1 MPHADVSRFSSIR
14 IHPPPGW
21 MIKWLGMRP
30 PNVDAPAK
38 LSRVASRYGV
48 ALAAMALASG
58 LTLAVRHLPM
68 VVALGVARTAFV
80 LAAMAAAWWGGYG
93 PGILASLTA
102 VLFAPSLIFNNHR
115 LADTNFSQMALLLVI
130 SLLVSRVASVRGKV
144 EAALRSANE
153 KLDERVRE
161 RTEELERAN
170 RALREHEA
178 LLLKQAEDLGRSNV
192 DLQQF
197 AYIASHDLQEPLR
210 MISIYS
216 QIVGDRYR
224 GRLDAEAD
232 DFLKIIINGVRR
244 MDTMIRDLL
253 SYSRAV
259 HTASID
265 TESFSAGYAVDTAIA
280 NLETAI
286 EESGAV
292 IKRGELPTVVHNRV
306 QLTQV
311 FQNLISNSVKYR
323 GADPPIVAISAA
335 QDGADWIFSVKDN
348 GLGIDPEHGNTVFD
362 PFKRLHGREYPGNGV
377 GLAICRRIVERH
389 GGRIWVE
396 SEAGRGANFSF
407 TIPCEK
413 KPAAAPQASKAVGSP
428 A

>member
-1 MPHADVSRFSSIR
+1 MD
-14 IHPPPGW
+14 
-21 MIKWLGMRP
+21 MRP

-38 LSRVASRYGV
+38 LSRAAGFGL
-48 ALAAMALASG
+48 ALAALALASG
-58 LTLAVRHLPM
+58 LTLAVLHFHVPLIAARAL
-68 VVALGVARTAFV
+68 VATTFV
-80 LAAMAAAWWGGYG
+80 LIVMASAWWGGYI
-93 PGILASLTA
+93 PGVVVTVA
-102 VLFAPSLIFNNHR
+102 VILFAPY
-115 LADTNFSQMALLLVI
+115 LAIKNYTVAQANFSQLALMLVI
-130 SLLVSRVASVRGKV
+130 SVLVSRVASVRGKV

-153 KLDERVRE
+153 KPEERVRE
-161 RTEELERAN
+161 RTAELERAN

-178 LLLKQAEDLGRSNV
+178 LLVKQAEDLGRSNV

-224 GRLDAEAD
+224 GRLDGEAD
-232 DFLKIIINGVRR
+232 EFLKIIINGVRR

-259 HTASID
+259 HAAAID

-286 EESGAV
+286 EESGAL
-292 IKRGELPTVVHNRV
+292 IQYGALPEVVHNRAQLV
-306 QLTQV
+306 QL

-323 GADPPIVAISAA
+323 GDEPPVVKISAVR
-335 QDGADWIFSVKDN
+335 DGQDWIFSVKDN

-362 PFKRLHGREYPGNGV
+362 PFKRLHGREYPGTGV

-396 SEAGRGANFSF
+396 SEARRGANFSF

-413 KPAAAPQASKAVGSP
+413 KATAAPQASKAVGSP

>member
-1 MPHADVSRFSSIR
+1 MAHADVSHLSPMLAIHRRTGMIR
-14 IHPPPGW
+14 
-21 MIKWLGMRP
+21 WLGMQL
-30 PNVDAPAK
+30 DAPAR
-38 LSRVASRYGV
+38 LSRAASRYGI
-48 ALAAMALASG
+48 ALAAMALASA
-58 LTLAVRHLPM
+58 LTLAVRHLPLI
-68 VVALGVARTAFV
+68 VVLGIGRTAFV

-102 VLFAPSLIFNNHR
+102 VLYAPSLVFNHR
-115 LADTNFSQMALLLVI
+115 TLADTNFSQMALLLVI
-130 SLLVSRVASVRGKV
+130 SVLVSRVASVRGKV

-161 RTEELERAN
+161 RTAELERAN
-170 RALREHEA
+170 RALREHQA

-210 MISIYS
+210 MISIYG
-216 QIVGDRYR
+216 QILGERYH
-224 GRLDAEAD
+224 GKLDADAD
-232 DFLKIIINGVRR
+232 RFLAFVIEGVRR

-259 HTASID
+259 HADSSD
-265 TESFSAGYAVDTAIA
+265 TESFGAAYAVDTAIA
-280 NLETAI
+280 NLEAAI

-292 IKRGELPTVVHNRV
+292 IERGELPAVVHNRV
-306 QLTQV
+306 QLTQI

-335 QDGADWIFSVKDN
+335 QDGVDWVFSVKDN

-362 PFKRLHGREYPGNGV
+362 PFKRLHGREYPGTGV

-396 SEAGRGANFSF
+396 SAAGQGANFSF

-413 KPAAAPQASKAVGSP
+413 KPAAATQASKAVGSP